1 MLVTISSLANPN
13 KKVVVVGKTT
23 STPEKLGYE
32 SKRTIGGK
40 PVIKHGVVVT
50 NISIELKNIREEQRD
65 IIDFFWR
72 KNIRLEL
79 VTEKFEIINGHI
91 DSNTLPFEETP
102 YEGEVLYSVK
112 FNFIS

>member
-1 MLVTISSLANPN
+1 MLITISDIQNPK

-23 STPEKLGYE
+23 STPEKSGYE

-40 PVIKHGVVVT
+40 PIIKHGVIT
-50 NISIELKNIREEQRD
+50 NTTSVELKNIREEQKD
-65 IIDFFWR
+65 ILNLFWK

-79 VTEKFEIINGHI
+79 INEKFDIMNGYI
-91 DSNTLPFEETP
+91 DSQTFPFEEVP
-102 YEGEVLYSVK
+102 YEGEIMYNVK